1 MITNN
6 GERKPNSGASKAA
19 QANKR
24 AQEQGKR
31 RTEAERKKQANAPI
45 ATKAASAPKV
55 SQSASTGGT
64 LTTVKQNPSSSS
76 RSSSSSSS
84 SRSSGTS
91 KKALSAAEKS
101 AALNDLMNRATI
113 GSSKT
118 YGLSF
123 QSSVNQKV
131 DSYNQRKQ
139 SLVEQAT
146 KNGYIA
152 RDQQKGY
159 ARTVAETAR
168 KQSQNIARDQQKG
181 YNRTV
186 SEMQRSTAPSRDQ
199 TKGYGKTQTELYRQQ
214 APSKDQQQGYNRTVG
229 EYNRY
234 KTLHSAAAREE
245 AKALDQQRGRNRT
258 VSELDRQISALGKQI
273 DERDTS
279 LAAGE
284 KVSGRSKEDL
294 SKERNKLLERK
305 KSVTGNYGILGAL
318 RRSIEAGAGA
328 FNSGVTSALNA
339 GRNVLMQLE
348 AIANGGWDR
357 ETGQFVKGD
366 SPITG
371 SLFQPVSDL
380 NQYTKDTTAVLQQSA
395 AQRWANYGKGG
406 DVANQLIQGTISAVP
421 NAVLAMATA
430 GGSAATTLAP
440 EASGLTATVASA
452 VQKLSKD
459 PMYWTS
465 FIQSFGNSYDEA
477 IEKGATEDEALLATL
492 LSSTANAIVEVGGGV
507 EQLPGELRKEGLTS
521 AEKIRKWVSS
531 SLDEGK
537 EEVVQGMIER
547 LVNKAVYNQDAPW
560 ISSGDEDAVIN
571 PKQSLQEGAMGA
583 AIGGIL
589 GGGQMLAQGIAARGQ
604 RIVDPT
610 ASPFD
615 QAVLDSLQGVQTPE
629 NVTQVREPTEL
640 DNIVMAAMN
649 QNKNTSA
656 DVAEVESTAVNDNPA
671 THTPQEMQVIE
682 AYKTSVNDNLRRFI
696 ERVRGLKDNGFRSK
710 IRTEIETQ
718 TDNAAQAAA
727 ALTGVDTAGYS
738 NIIKGNAI
746 QHIDNRHGANGTADH
761 SMQNIEDF
769 SRIGFVLDNFTDAEI
784 VPSKSIDSET
794 AKLSR
799 EWRNSD
805 NTHAPLVRYSMPVNG
820 TYFVVE
826 AVPASNA
833 HVMAVVSAY
842 MTEGQGKSTLNQ
854 ESTLPVNRASDGT
867 SETFLDSMLGAS
879 NQNVAQSVDSVN
891 RKNVGD
897 IGAMQSRFESE
908 PKQSQ
913 TQSNT
918 IGAMEEGWNVP
929 EEQRSPIMYDTVSEE
944 KSLDNA
950 RLRLAQDYEGEKAE
964 LRQKYNWSG
973 EEVDMGMTI
982 LDNYRRVAEETGNW
996 TQYSEWR
1003 KTVSEHGTA
1012 AGQALQ
1018 AYAKYSRQTGGGI
1031 VADAQA
1037 FLEGS
1042 NLKKKADTNAIMDK
1056 VSRLAEKYDA
1066 AVGTGNKDADVNVD
1080 DLLNV
1085 IQDASKARQTG
1096 TLIGNKTPG
1105 IVEWAMKRIANYARA
1120 EAQGDGGENLDFLK
1134 TFASDSIYNIAA
1146 DAQKASAGEKFKTY
1160 RRQNMLSKVAT
1171 VMRNLVSNNVFDPID
1186 SISRNMSV
1194 PIDMLL
1200 SKLTG
1205 TRSIAWDASWFSKAK
1220 RKGSLDG
1227 LAKACMEVGLDV
1239 DTSGGTSRYGTTS
1252 NRTFKMSDGV
1262 MSKLMSTWEAYEGYT
1277 LNATDEFQKG
1287 GIEAEVQRGIDK
1299 LYEKG
1304 KIKDDSLRNAG
1315 EQEAL
1320 YRTFQDT
1327 NALSGA
1333 VTGFRSGINKAHIG
1347 DVGAGDIALTFAQVP
1362 ANLAA
1367 RAVEYSPAGG
1377 FVVLADILNAGH
1389 SAIKG
1394 EFTAAQQAKIVQG
1407 AGRALNGSAVIGI
1420 AAVGALR
1427 GWLKVSGDDDDAD
1440 KNALDKTYGLK
1451 GTQLNIDAAWRD
1463 LNGGSTEWQ
1472 EGDHLVSIGFL
1483 EPINAQFTTGA
1494 LIAND
1499 ILEAQENGEKLTF
1512 GQTMGDSMLGAYQ
1525 AVMDMPLMSDLQELA
1540 QNYQYSD
1547 GTKFYQ
1553 KAGDAAQK
1561 YLAGQATSLIPNALR
1576 GVAQGLDDTERDAY
1590 TSDNVWQQALD
1601 NAKASIPGIRE
1612 TLPAKKDV
1620 WGNDIKNEGGF
1631 RNFMN
1636 RNINP
1641 GDVTTYRTD
1650 AVSSEL
1656 DKISEESG
1664 ESLYPQRYAP
1674 RSIKVGD
1681 EDVKLNDA
1689 QRDTYQET
1697 YGSEYYKAAQSL
1709 MQSEG
1714 YKDLPATVK
1723 AEALRQA
1730 RKIAEDAAKEAAGV
1744 GFEMSEENREIA
1756 DKSAEERVNDLMVR
1770 AIQNEKYVSPDA
1782 REKLER
1788 IGRFIDTKPWAEE
1801 VPESVSNAAKKEAK
1815 AYYAALEAEKYG
1827 EPLDE
1832 KYEKLAGM
1840 NQSEL
1845 AKYFVSQAVGSEKYM
1860 TEENKAKMDA
1870 VQKLYGGSSY
1880 VGISPDLI
1888 ESAKEKTAEYYQ
1900 EVEKAKYGY
1909 ELSKD
1914 KRKLEGASAKTIA
1927 DFFLDAAVKAKFEDK
1942 NDDGTNL
1949 DEILDAY
1956 NKNELDDRTA
1966 IAVLSDQQADAYR
1979 DYGIAAGVTP
1989 RQMLDAA
1996 SEYARLETYKD
2007 MDDQVINSRE
2017 AQFDTYLEGLG
2028 YTEDQTKAI
2037 RMAFYG
2043 DKATSYRKAAE
2054 KLESGT
2060 ITDKEAK
2067 KLLTPDY
2074 QSGWSHNVQRTGVSM
2089 GDYINALATFE
2100 DAPTADER
2108 KAMGFGSK
2116 WEWFCNELNKNTDLT
2131 REQKYAIAI
2140 SADSTYTEKT
2150 KKKIANKLGATY
2162 IAPTTT
2168 ASAGAAGTSNGSAVS
2183 GSGGY
2188 SSGGYSGGWS
2198 SGKTDEP
2205 SQMEKA
2211 YTRFGKD
2218 AGATETM
2225 YQQAKQAHD
2234 GMQTIMDMDG
2244 NTVRSVEDQFD
2255 GWLSQQD
2262 WTQEQKD
2269 AVRAGFFTDTVKN
2282 LQYLSTQLRAGT
2294 MSVAAAKNE
2303 LSPTIQ
2309 TGWSQNVLDSGA
2321 SMADY
2326 IDAVATFKQAP
2337 NADERKAMGYK
2348 NKYTWFCDYLNT
2360 TDMTPEQKY
2369 AVAICMGDYADRT
2382 KKRIMQAV
2390 GWDGKTPSAQSASS
2404 QSTSGNSGK
2413 TQILSGDAFW
2423 KELER
2428 QLGHALTR
2436 NPEGQALKAEID
2448 RRKEEERTYDIRTDS
2463 GYREYLNLLL
2473 GRTDRYEAKD
2483 GSVWTVGED
2492 GDVISRTADG
2502 RELKVKAV
2510 FDKEDVDD
2518 QPEDGYT
2525 VSTKPGKLAYQML
2538 QNGVMKAW
2546 EAPDGWTWKLV
2557 DGEIIAEKKGMKMP
2571 VRLAG

>member
-6 GERKPNSGASKAA
+6 GERKPNSGSSKAA

-45 ATKAASAPKV
+45 ATKATSAPKV

-84 SRSSGTS
+84 SRSSGTG

-101 AALNDLMNRATI
+101 AALNDLMDRATI
-113 GSSKT
+113 GNSKT

-159 ARTVAETAR
+159 ARTAAETAR

-199 TKGYGKTQTELYRQQ
+199 TKGYGKTLTELQRQQ

-258 VSELDRQISALGKQI
+258 ASELDRQISALGKQI
-273 DERDTS
+273 DERDTAI
-279 LAAGE
+279 AAGE

-380 NQYTKDTTAVLQQSA
+380 NQYTKDTTAVLQKSA

-430 GGSAATTLAP
+430 GGSTAATLSP
-440 EASGLTATVASA
+440 EASGLTATVADA

-589 GGGQMLAQGIAARGQ
+589 GGGQMLAQEAINARN

-610 ASPFD
+610 ASPLD
-615 QAVLDSLQGVQTPE
+615 QAILDALQGVQTPE
-629 NVTQVREPTEL
+629 NVTQTREATAL
-640 DNIVMAAMN
+640 DNAILAAMN
-649 QNKNTSA
+649 QNQQLNIDNTGSGAYNEINGGVKNGTQLDGASG
-656 DVAEVESTAVNDNPA
+656 
-671 THTPQEMQVIE
+671 
-682 AYKTSVNDNLRRFI
+682 
-696 ERVRGLKDNGFRSK
+696 ERVWGRPDGDGLSQGAQGRLGENGQGNLSVSGIVLLSPESQRILTERGIVNVELHDSSA
-710 IRTEIETQ
+710 
-718 TDNAAQAAA
+718 DNAAFSSALDGARAADSRNGWAVTPKSVQELQESGARTYMDAKGSAGFAIAPDGDIEAVFANKAAGAPKGATKSTIPQAV
-727 ALTGVDTAGYS
+727 ALG
-738 NIIKGNAI
+738 GNKL
-746 QHIDNRHGANGTADH
+746 DCYGADLVKLYARYGFEPVARVAFNPEYANDGWTADKGSPDIYFMMH
-761 SMQNIEDF
+761 NGDSADTVVKDMGTYKLWSKAE
-769 SRIGFVLDNFTDAEI
+769 LDALPVMDY
-784 VPSKSIDSET
+784 DS
-794 AKLSR
+794 AYQYRDWLLSR
-799 EWRNSD
+799 K
-805 NTHAPLVRYSMPVNG
+805 NTQPPSSSGTGDLGAAPSGFDPLS
-820 TYFVVE
+820 
-826 AVPASNA
+826 
-833 HVMAVVSAY
+833 H
-842 MTEGQGKSTLNQ
+842 
-854 ESTLPVNRASDGT
+854 
-867 SETFLDSMLGAS
+867 AS
-879 NQNVAQSVDSVN
+879 NQYGAIPPGENPSRVVDIPVSMDGETKVSKFARTAAEAQITTDEMVGRIEQLVQDGKLSHEVYSNKQAIEDGAKQIEKQYARGKSIEQIRSEFIRDANAGKAGAKFVSQGTTLYADAIAEGNYNAASDILVALTAVETNAGQAVQAARLMKSLTPEGRIFTVQKMVSNLEAQINQRRSANKQIEIDVPDALLEAYQNAATTEAQEAALQNIYQNVADQIPTSLGEAAQQWRYFSMLANPSTHAKNIMGNVSGTVAKLGKDNLAALMETIFIGDKEGRTKAFLNPLNKSDQNLLNLGWADYDTAVDLYEDGTGKYSN
-891 RKNVGD
+891 AAGD
-897 IGAMQSRFESE
+897 INDKRRYWKINDPQNALTRSIDKALNIAEKANNLNSKVLQAEDMWFSKPMYSVALAGYMKANGLTEITDAARTYAITEAKRGTYNDLNAVSKWATSLGKGSKLGRFL
-908 PKQSQ
+908 
-913 TQSNT
+913 SNT
-918 IGAMEEGWNVP
+918 IYP
-929 EEQRSPIMYDTVSEE
+929 
-944 KSLDNA
+944 
-950 RLRLAQDYEGEKAE
+950 
-964 LRQKYNWSG
+964 
-973 EEVDMGMTI
+973 
-982 LDNYRRVAEETGNW
+982 
-996 TQYSEWR
+996 
-1003 KTVSEHGTA
+1003 
-1012 AGQALQ
+1012 
-1018 AYAKYSRQTGGGI
+1018 
-1031 VADAQA
+1031 
-1037 FLEGS
+1037 F
-1042 NLKKKADTNAIMDK
+1042 KK
-1056 VSRLAEKYDA
+1056 
-1066 AVGTGNKDADVNVD
+1066 
-1080 DLLNV
+1080 
-1085 IQDASKARQTG
+1085 
-1096 TLIGNKTPG
+1096 
-1105 IVEWAMKRIANYARA
+1105 
-1120 EAQGDGGENLDFLK
+1120 
-1134 TFASDSIYNIAA
+1134 
-1146 DAQKASAGEKFKTY
+1146 
-1160 RRQNMLSKVAT
+1160 
-1171 VMRNLVSNNVFDPID
+1171 
-1186 SISRNMSV
+1186 
-1194 PIDMLL
+1194 
-1200 SKLTG
+1200 
-1205 TRSIAWDASWFSKAK
+1205 
-1220 RKGSLDG
+1220 
-1227 LAKACMEVGLDV
+1227 
-1239 DTSGGTSRYGTTS
+1239 
-1252 NRTFKMSDGV
+1252 
-1262 MSKLMSTWEAYEGYT
+1262 
-1277 LNATDEFQKG
+1277 
-1287 GIEAEVQRGIDK
+1287 
-1299 LYEKG
+1299 
-1304 KIKDDSLRNAG
+1304 
-1315 EQEAL
+1315 
-1320 YRTFQDT
+1320 
-1327 NALSGA
+1327 
-1333 VTGFRSGINKAHIG
+1333 
-1347 DVGAGDIALTFAQVP
+1347 VP
-1362 ANLAA
+1362 ANVMV
-1367 RAVEYSPAGG
+1367 RTVEYSPLGYLKGAWDLIQMQKGNT
-1377 FVVLADILNAGH
+1377 DI
-1389 SAIKG
+1389 
-1394 EFTAAQQAKIVQG
+1394 TAAKAIDDFAAATTGTALLGVGAMLAKQGILRATGVGDDKEKEQQKNAFGAKDFSILVGNTYIPIDSLTLTGTAILTGAQIWEAAQNARNGDEPISFDDFLDALSKITDPVFEQSMLSGMDSILTTIQNSGSVGTGELLTKMGVQILGNYVGQYVPTVIGRAAASLDKNQRSTYLEPDGAWGPVQSAVQG
-1407 AGRALNGSAVIGI
+1407 VQKKLPGLREDMAV
-1420 AAVGALR
+1420 
-1427 GWLKVSGDDDDAD
+1427 
-1440 KNALDKTYGLK
+1440 TYGNW
-1451 GTQLNIDAAWRD
+1451 GVPVEG
-1463 LNGGSTEWQ
+1463 NGANGFG
-1472 EGDHLVSIGFL
+1472 EGVF
-1483 EPINAQFTTGA
+1483 
-1494 LIAND
+1494 
-1499 ILEAQENGEKLTF
+1499 K
-1512 GQTMGDSMLGAYQ
+1512 
-1525 AVMDMPLMSDLQELA
+1525 AVTPVYPS
-1540 QNYQYSD
+1540 
-1547 GTKFYQ
+1547 KQ
-1553 KAGDAAQK
+1553 K
-1561 YLAGQATSLIPNALR
+1561 
-1576 GVAQGLDDTERDAY
+1576 
-1590 TSDNVWQQALD
+1590 
-1601 NAKASIPGIRE
+1601 
-1612 TLPAKKDV
+1612 
-1620 WGNDIKNEGGF
+1620 
-1631 RNFMN
+1631 
-1636 RNINP
+1636 
-1641 GDVTTYRTD
+1641 TD
-1650 AVSSEL
+1650 AVEEEIARLHDVNAEYSNFYTKPPKSIAVDGENIKLTSEQYANYTETRGQTDYNLRKNML
-1656 DKISEESG
+1656 DSDIYK
-1664 ESLYPQRYAP
+1664 SLPDNVKSKAMRLSQEYA
-1674 RSIKVGD
+1674 
-1681 EDVKLNDA
+1681 N
-1689 QRDTYQET
+1689 
-1697 YGSEYYKAAQSL
+1697 
-1709 MQSEG
+1709 
-1714 YKDLPATVK
+1714 
-1723 AEALRQA
+1723 ALG
-1730 RKIAEDAAKEAAGV
+1730 KEAAGV
-1744 GFEMSEENREIA
+1744 GYETDEKWI
-1756 DKSAEERVNDLMVR
+1756 NDLKGKSDEEVLKAILGR
-1770 AIQNEKYVSPDA
+1770 AVETEKYISD
-1782 REKLER
+1782 
-1788 IGRFIDTKPWAEE
+1788 
-1801 VPESVSNAAKKEAK
+1801 EAK
-1815 AYYAALEAEKYG
+1815 N
-1827 EPLDE
+1827 
-1832 KYEKLAGM
+1832 KLG
-1840 NQSEL
+1840 N
-1845 AKYFVSQAVGSEKYM
+1845 
-1860 TEENKAKMDA
+1860 
-1870 VQKLYGGSSY
+1870 VQKLYDSLAYAGVSD
-1880 VGISPDLI
+1880 DLK
-1888 ESAKEKTAEYYQ
+1888 ESAIEKAAAYFQ
-1900 EVEKAKYGY
+1900 NAEKAKFGY
-1909 ELSKD
+1909 ELSEEQQ
-1914 KRKLEGASAKTIA
+1914 KLEGKNQKTLA
-1927 DFFLDAAVKAKFEDK
+1927 EYFLDEAVKAKYKDT
-1942 NDDGTNL
+1942 NNDGTNR
-1949 DEILDAY
+1949 DEILQAY
-1956 NKNELDDRTA
+1956 NKNELNDRTA
-1966 IAVLSDQQADAYR
+1966 IAVLSAREVDAYQKFGK
-1979 DYGIAAGVTP
+1979 DAGVTP
-1989 RQMLDAA
+1989 QMMLEA
-1996 SEYARLETYKD
+1996 SSAHARMHEVKD
-2007 MDDQVINSRE
+2007 IDGIVTSSVQEQYDDWLNSKNLTDEQKR
-2017 AQFDTYLEGLG
+2017 AL
-2028 YTEDQTKAI
+2028 
-2037 RMAFYG
+2037 RMGFYG
-2043 DKATSYRKAAE
+2043 DTVETYN
-2054 KLESGT
+2054 KLVKDLELGN
-2060 ITDKEAK
+2060 ITVGEAK
-2067 KLLTPDY
+2067 QELSPTY
-2074 QSGWSHNVQRTGVSM
+2074 QYGWTHNVSSTGVQM
-2089 GDYINALATFE
+2089 RDYISSMAAFE
-2100 DAPTADER
+2100 NAPTAEER
-2108 KAMGFGSK
+2108 KKMGFNSK
-2116 WEWFCNELNKNTDLT
+2116 WAWFCNELNKNTDLT
-2131 REQKYAIAI
+2131 KEQKYAIAI
-2140 SADSTYTEKT
+2140 STDRSMAEST
-2150 KKKIANKLGATY
+2150 KKKIANKLGVSY
-2162 IAPTTT
+2162 VAPTTT
-2168 ASAGAAGTSNGSAVS
+2168 ASSGTTVVTTGNGTS

-2218 AGATETM
+2218 AGATEAM
-2225 YQQAKQAHD
+2225 YQQAKRAHD

-2262 WTQEQKD
+2262 WTQEQKE

-2369 AVAICMGDYADRT
+2369 AVAICMGDYADST
-2382 KKRIMQAV
+2382 KKRIMKAV

-2404 QSTSGNSGK
+2404 QSTPGSSGK

-2436 NPEGQALKAEID
+2436 NPEGQALKAEIN
-2448 RRKEEERTYDIRTDS
+2448 RRKEEERTYDIRTDN

>member
-64 LTTVKQNPSSSS
+64 LTTVKQNP
-76 RSSSSSSS
+76 SSSSSSS

-159 ARTVAETAR
+159 ARTAAETAR

-199 TKGYGKTQTELYRQQ
+199 TKGYGKTRTELYRQQ

-273 DERDTS
+273 DERDTA

-294 SKERNKLLERK
+294 YKERNKLLERK

-328 FNSGVTSALNA
+328 FNSGVTSALSA

-440 EASGLTATVASA
+440 QASGLTATVADA

-465 FIQSFGNSYDEA
+465 FVQSFGNSYDEA

-571 PKQSLQEGAMGA
+571 PRQSLQEGAMGA

-615 QAVLDSLQGVQTPE
+615 QAVLDTLQGVQTPE
-629 NVTQVREPTEL
+629 NVTQAREPTDL
-640 DNIVMAAMN
+640 DNIIMETQMQLQSGIGPEVATNKPKDVKNLLNATKEQISRFIQNAFNKQNQYKFLKISDVSPELAETLRAAGIEVEGYAHALRDNDIRHVDNSHGSKSNDKYKVTAEVMEQA
-649 QNKNTSA
+649 QNIIDNYDNLYRGYDTKGGNPTVVYEKQMGNRTFYVEEVLDDGVLGTKQMVITGEDSKPSFLKKYTKIASVSGDTDVPALSGSKGVSPPGNHVPDASYNTSYNSN
-656 DVAEVESTAVNDNPA
+656 V
-671 THTPQEMQVIE
+671 
-682 AYKTSVNDNLRRFI
+682 
-696 ERVRGLKDNGFRSK
+696 
-710 IRTEIETQ
+710 
-718 TDNAAQAAA
+718 AQAA
-727 ALTGVDTAGYS
+727 
-738 NIIKGNAI
+738 
-746 QHIDNRHGANGTADH
+746 
-761 SMQNIEDF
+761 
-769 SRIGFVLDNFTDAEI
+769 
-784 VPSKSIDSET
+784 
-794 AKLSR
+794 
-799 EWRNSD
+799 
-805 NTHAPLVRYSMPVNG
+805 
-820 TYFVVE
+820 
-826 AVPASNA
+826 
-833 HVMAVVSAY
+833 
-842 MTEGQGKSTLNQ
+842 
-854 ESTLPVNRASDGT
+854 
-867 SETFLDSMLGAS
+867 
-879 NQNVAQSVDSVN
+879 DSVN
-891 RKNVGD
+891 RENVGADASTGAAPSGFDPLSHASNQYGAIPPGENPTRVVD
-897 IGAMQSRFESE
+897 IPVSMDGETKVSKFTRTAAEAQITTDEMVGRIEQLVQDGKLSHEVYSNKQAIEDGAKQIEKKYARGKSIDQIRSE
-908 PKQSQ
+908 FIRDANAGKAGAKFISQ
-913 TQSNT
+913 GTT
-918 IGAMEEGWNVP
+918 LYADAIAEGN
-929 EEQRSPIMYDTVSEE
+929 Y
-944 KSLDNA
+944 NA
-950 RLRLAQDYEGEKAE
+950 ASD
-964 LRQKYNWSG
+964 
-973 EEVDMGMTI
+973 I
-982 LDNYRRVAEETGNW
+982 LVALTAVETN
-996 TQYSEWR
+996 
-1003 KTVSEHGTA
+1003 
-1012 AGQALQ
+1012 AGQAVQAARLMKSLTPEGRIFTVQKMVSNLEAQFNQRRSANKQIEIDVPDALLEAYQNAATTEAQEAALQ
-1018 AYAKYSRQTGGGI
+1018 NIYQNVADQIPTSLGEAAQQWRYFSMLANPSTHAKNIMGNVSGTVAKIGKDNLAALMETIFIGDKEGRTKAFLNPLNKSDQNLLNTAWADYDTAVDLYEDGTGKYS
-1031 VADAQA
+1031 
-1037 FLEGS
+1037 
-1042 NLKKKADTNAIMDK
+1042 NAAGDINDK
-1056 VSRLAEKYDA
+1056 
-1066 AVGTGNKDADVNVD
+1066 
-1080 DLLNV
+1080 
-1085 IQDASKARQTG
+1085 
-1096 TLIGNKTPG
+1096 
-1105 IVEWAMKRIANYARA
+1105 
-1120 EAQGDGGENLDFLK
+1120 
-1134 TFASDSIYNIAA
+1134 
-1146 DAQKASAGEKFKTY
+1146 
-1160 RRQNMLSKVAT
+1160 RRYWKINDPQNA
-1171 VMRNLVSNNVFDPID
+1171 
-1186 SISRNMSV
+1186 
-1194 PIDMLL
+1194 
-1200 SKLTG
+1200 LT
-1205 TRSIAWDASWFSKAK
+1205 
-1220 RKGSLDG
+1220 
-1227 LAKACMEVGLDV
+1227 
-1239 DTSGGTSRYGTTS
+1239 
-1252 NRTFKMSDGV
+1252 
-1262 MSKLMSTWEAYEGYT
+1262 
-1277 LNATDEFQKG
+1277 
-1287 GIEAEVQRGIDK
+1287 RGIDK
-1299 LYEKG
+1299 ALNIAEKANNLNSRALEVEDMWFSKPMYSAALAGYMKANGLTEITDAARTYAMTEAKRGTYNDLNAVSKWATSLG
-1304 KIKDDSLRNAG
+1304 KGSKLGRFI
-1315 EQEAL
+1315 
-1320 YRTFQDT
+1320 
-1327 NALSGA
+1327 SG
-1333 VTGFRSGINKAHIG
+1333 TIYPFKK
-1347 DVGAGDIALTFAQVP
+1347 VP
-1362 ANLAA
+1362 ANVMV
-1367 RAVEYSPAGG
+1367 RTVEYSPLGYLKGAWDLIQMQKGNT
-1377 FVVLADILNAGH
+1377 DI
-1389 SAIKG
+1389 
-1394 EFTAAQQAKIVQG
+1394 TAAKAIDDFAAATTGTALLGVGAMLAKQGILRATGVGDDKEKEQQKNAFGAKDFSILAGNTYIPIDSLTVAGTGLLTGAQIWEAAQNARNGDEPISFEDFLDALSKITDPVFEQSMLSGMDSILTTIQNSGSAGTGELLTKMGVQILGNYVGQYVPTVIGRVAASLDKNQRSTYLEPDGAWGPVQSAVQG
-1407 AGRALNGSAVIGI
+1407 VQKKLPGLREDMAVAYGNWGVPVEGNGANGFGEGVFKAVTP
-1420 AAVGALR
+1420 VYPS
-1427 GWLKVSGDDDDAD
+1427 K
-1440 KNALDKTYGLK
+1440 
-1451 GTQLNIDAAWRD
+1451 
-1463 LNGGSTEWQ
+1463 
-1472 EGDHLVSIGFL
+1472 
-1483 EPINAQFTTGA
+1483 
-1494 LIAND
+1494 
-1499 ILEAQENGEKLTF
+1499 
-1512 GQTMGDSMLGAYQ
+1512 
-1525 AVMDMPLMSDLQELA
+1525 
-1540 QNYQYSD
+1540 
-1547 GTKFYQ
+1547 Q
-1553 KAGDAAQK
+1553 K
-1561 YLAGQATSLIPNALR
+1561 
-1576 GVAQGLDDTERDAY
+1576 
-1590 TSDNVWQQALD
+1590 
-1601 NAKASIPGIRE
+1601 
-1612 TLPAKKDV
+1612 
-1620 WGNDIKNEGGF
+1620 
-1631 RNFMN
+1631 
-1636 RNINP
+1636 
-1641 GDVTTYRTD
+1641 TD
-1650 AVSSEL
+1650 AVEEEIARLHDVNAEYSNFYTKPPKSIAVDGENIKLTSEQYANYTETRGQTDYNLRKSML
-1656 DKISEESG
+1656 DSDIYKGLPDNVKSKAM
-1664 ESLYPQRYAP
+1664 SLSQEYA
-1674 RSIKVGD
+1674 
-1681 EDVKLNDA
+1681 N
-1689 QRDTYQET
+1689 
-1697 YGSEYYKAAQSL
+1697 
-1709 MQSEG
+1709 
-1714 YKDLPATVK
+1714 
-1723 AEALRQA
+1723 ALG
-1730 RKIAEDAAKEAAGV
+1730 KEAAGV
-1744 GFEMSEENREIA
+1744 GYETDEKWI
-1756 DKSAEERVNDLMVR
+1756 NDLKGKSDEEVLKAILGR
-1770 AIQNEKYVSPDA
+1770 AVETEKYISD
-1782 REKLER
+1782 
-1788 IGRFIDTKPWAEE
+1788 
-1801 VPESVSNAAKKEAK
+1801 
-1815 AYYAALEAEKYG
+1815 EAEN
-1827 EPLDE
+1827 
-1832 KYEKLAGM
+1832 KLG
-1840 NQSEL
+1840 N
-1845 AKYFVSQAVGSEKYM
+1845 
-1860 TEENKAKMDA
+1860 
-1870 VQKLYGGSSY
+1870 VQKLYDSLAYAGVSD
-1880 VGISPDLI
+1880 DLK
-1888 ESAKEKTAEYYQ
+1888 ESAREKAAEYFQ
-1900 EVEKAKYGY
+1900 NAEKAKFGY
-1909 ELSKD
+1909 ELSEEQQ
-1914 KRKLEGASAKTIA
+1914 KLEGKNQKTLA
-1927 DFFLDAAVKAKFEDK
+1927 EYFLDEAVKAKYKDT
-1942 NDDGTNL
+1942 NNDGTNR
-1949 DEILDAY
+1949 DELLQAY
-1956 NKNELDDRTA
+1956 NKNELNDRTA
-1966 IAVLSDQQADAYR
+1966 IAVLSAREVDAYQKF
-1979 DYGIAAGVTP
+1979 GKAAGVTP
-1989 RQMLDAA
+1989 QMMLEASSAHARMHEVKDIDGIVTSSVQEQYDDWLDSKNLTDEQKRA
-1996 SEYARLETYKD
+1996 L
-2007 MDDQVINSRE
+2007 
-2017 AQFDTYLEGLG
+2017 
-2028 YTEDQTKAI
+2028 
-2037 RMAFYG
+2037 RMGFYG
-2043 DKATSYRKAAE
+2043 DTVDTYN
-2054 KLESGT
+2054 KLVEDLDLGN
-2060 ITDKEAK
+2060 ITVGEAK
-2067 KLLTPDY
+2067 QELSPTY
-2074 QSGWSHNVQRTGVSM
+2074 QYGWTHNVSSTGVQM
-2089 GDYINALATFE
+2089 RDYISSMAAFE
-2100 DAPTADER
+2100 NAPTAEER
-2108 KAMGFGSK
+2108 KKMGFGSE

-2131 REQKYAIAI
+2131 KEQKYAIAI
-2140 SADSTYTEKT
+2140 STDRSMAEST
-2150 KKKIANKLGATY
+2150 KKKIANKLGASY
-2162 IAPTTT
+2162 VAPAT
-2168 ASAGAAGTSNGSAVS
+2168 ASSGTTVATTGNGTS

-2326 IDAVATFKQAP
+2326 IDAVATFMQAP

-2369 AVAICMGDYADRT
+2369 AVAICMEDYADRT

-2404 QSTSGNSGK
+2404 QQSTSGSSGK

-2436 NPEGQALKAEID
+2436 SPEGQALKAEID

-2571 VRLAG
+2571 IRLAG

>member
-45 ATKAASAPKV
+45 ATKATSAPKV
-55 SQSASTGGT
+55 SRSASTGGT
-64 LTTVKQNPSSSS
+64 LTTVKQSPSSNS
-76 RSSSSSSS
+76 RSSSASSS

-101 AALNDLMNRATI
+101 AALSDLMNWATI

-123 QSSVNQKV
+123 QSSVNQK
-131 DSYNQRKQ
+131 YNQRKQ

-159 ARTVAETAR
+159 ARTAAETAR

-273 DERDTS
+273 DERDTA

-395 AQRWANYGKGG
+395 AQSWANYGKGG

-571 PKQSLQEGAMGA
+571 PRQSLQEGAMGA

-589 GGGQMLAQGIAARGQ
+589 GGGQMLAQDAINARN

-610 ASPFD
+610 ASPLD
-615 QAVLDSLQGVQTPE
+615 QAILDALQGVQTPE
-629 NVTQVREPTEL
+629 NVTQTREATAL
-640 DNIVMAAMN
+640 DNAILAAMN
-649 QNKNTSA
+649 QNKNSATPEQTTESPINGPVRSDAAEAGTS
-656 DVAEVESTAVNDNPA
+656 N
-671 THTPQEMQVIE
+671 I
-682 AYKTSVNDNLRRFI
+682 
-696 ERVRGLKDNGFRSK
+696 
-710 IRTEIETQ
+710 
-718 TDNAAQAAA
+718 NAASEKIKGDFDKLIEKNNGKLSFDQWVNYGNSLQGEDAA
-727 ALTGVDTAGYS
+727 ALNAFLNDIETGKTQYKYDAGGGIYKVDPANHIDNHDISERMQRGGHSFQYDNPELHKYMKEAVELLLDDIADSARGERFATPVEDGDNGGYYHWTGTKRRTTKGIAELKDRFGITWDNLARAAE
-738 NIIKGNAI
+738 NIIKDEGAENYADARRVEFLLDDMLTNGYESMTPKSEAGTFVPPNEAYIRAKQQIPGADMRPKSEPSALTWLMEMENEKNAAKEVTQPAESSI
-746 QHIDNRHGANGTADH
+746 PTN
-761 SMQNIEDF
+761 ED
-769 SRIGFVLDNFTDAEI
+769 TDAEERTLRTKRRGASSDGTEPVQI
-784 VPSKSIDSET
+784 NAPGAAPSGFDPLSHASNQYGAIPPGENPSRVVDIPVSMDGETKVSKFSRTAAEAQITTDEMVGRIEQLVQDGKLSHEVYSNKQAIEDGAKQIEKKYARGKSIDQIRSEFIRDANAGKAG
-794 AKLSR
+794 AKFISQ
-799 EWRNSD
+799 
-805 NTHAPLVRYSMPVNG
+805 G
-820 TYFVVE
+820 TTLYADAIAE
-826 AVPASNA
+826 GNYNA
-833 HVMAVVSAY
+833 
-842 MTEGQGKSTLNQ
+842 
-854 ESTLPVNRASDGT
+854 ASDILVALT
-867 SETFLDSMLGAS
+867 AVETNAGQAVQAARLMKSLTPEGRIFTVQKMVS
-879 NQNVAQSVDSVN
+879 NLEAQINQRRSANKQIEIDVPDALLEAYQSAATTEAQEAALQNIYQNVADQIPTSLGEAAQQWRYFSMLANPSTHAKNIMGNVSGTVAKIGKDNLAALMETIFIGDKEGRTKAFLNPLNKSDQNLLNLGWADYDTAVDLYEDGTGKYSN
-891 RKNVGD
+891 AAGD
-897 IGAMQSRFESE
+897 INDKRRYWKINDPQ
-908 PKQSQ
+908 
-913 TQSNT
+913 
-918 IGAMEEGWNVP
+918 
-929 EEQRSPIMYDTVSEE
+929 
-944 KSLDNA
+944 NA
-950 RLRLAQDYEGEKAE
+950 
-964 LRQKYNWSG
+964 
-973 EEVDMGMTI
+973 
-982 LDNYRRVAEETGNW
+982 
-996 TQYSEWR
+996 
-1003 KTVSEHGTA
+1003 
-1012 AGQALQ
+1012 
-1018 AYAKYSRQTGGGI
+1018 
-1031 VADAQA
+1031 
-1037 FLEGS
+1037 
-1042 NLKKKADTNAIMDK
+1042 
-1056 VSRLAEKYDA
+1056 
-1066 AVGTGNKDADVNVD
+1066 
-1080 DLLNV
+1080 
-1085 IQDASKARQTG
+1085 
-1096 TLIGNKTPG
+1096 
-1105 IVEWAMKRIANYARA
+1105 
-1120 EAQGDGGENLDFLK
+1120 
-1134 TFASDSIYNIAA
+1134 
-1146 DAQKASAGEKFKTY
+1146 
-1160 RRQNMLSKVAT
+1160 
-1171 VMRNLVSNNVFDPID
+1171 
-1186 SISRNMSV
+1186 
-1194 PIDMLL
+1194 
-1200 SKLTG
+1200 LT
-1205 TRSIAWDASWFSKAK
+1205 
-1220 RKGSLDG
+1220 
-1227 LAKACMEVGLDV
+1227 
-1239 DTSGGTSRYGTTS
+1239 
-1252 NRTFKMSDGV
+1252 
-1262 MSKLMSTWEAYEGYT
+1262 
-1277 LNATDEFQKG
+1277 
-1287 GIEAEVQRGIDK
+1287 RGIDK
-1299 LYEKG
+1299 ALNIAEKANNLNSRALEVEDMWFSKPMYSVALAGYMKANGLTEITDAARTYAMTEAKRGTYNDLNAVSKWATSLG
-1304 KIKDDSLRNAG
+1304 KGSKLGRFI
-1315 EQEAL
+1315 
-1320 YRTFQDT
+1320 
-1327 NALSGA
+1327 SG
-1333 VTGFRSGINKAHIG
+1333 TIYPFKK
-1347 DVGAGDIALTFAQVP
+1347 VP
-1362 ANLAA
+1362 ANVMV
-1367 RAVEYSPAGG
+1367 RTVEYSPLGYLKGAWDLIQMQKGNT
-1377 FVVLADILNAGH
+1377 DI
-1389 SAIKG
+1389 
-1394 EFTAAQQAKIVQG
+1394 TAAKAIDDFAAATTGTALLGVGAMLAKQGILRATGVGDDKEKEQQKNAFGAKDFSILVGNTYIPIDSLTVTGTATLTGAQIWEAAQNARNGDEPISFEDFLDALSKITDPVFEQSMLSGMDSILTTIQNSGSAGTGELLTKMGVQILGNYVGQYVPTVIGRAAASLDKNQRSTYLEPDGAWGPVQTAVQG
-1407 AGRALNGSAVIGI
+1407 VQKKLPGLREDMAV
-1420 AAVGALR
+1420 
-1427 GWLKVSGDDDDAD
+1427 
-1440 KNALDKTYGLK
+1440 TYGNW
-1451 GTQLNIDAAWRD
+1451 GVPVEG
-1463 LNGGSTEWQ
+1463 NGANGFG
-1472 EGDHLVSIGFL
+1472 EGVF
-1483 EPINAQFTTGA
+1483 
-1494 LIAND
+1494 
-1499 ILEAQENGEKLTF
+1499 K
-1512 GQTMGDSMLGAYQ
+1512 
-1525 AVMDMPLMSDLQELA
+1525 AVTPVYPS
-1540 QNYQYSD
+1540 
-1547 GTKFYQ
+1547 KQ
-1553 KAGDAAQK
+1553 K
-1561 YLAGQATSLIPNALR
+1561 
-1576 GVAQGLDDTERDAY
+1576 
-1590 TSDNVWQQALD
+1590 
-1601 NAKASIPGIRE
+1601 
-1612 TLPAKKDV
+1612 
-1620 WGNDIKNEGGF
+1620 
-1631 RNFMN
+1631 
-1636 RNINP
+1636 
-1641 GDVTTYRTD
+1641 TD
-1650 AVSSEL
+1650 AVEEEIARLHDVNAEYSNFYTKPPKSIAVDGENIKLTSEQYANYTETRGQTDYNLRKNML
-1656 DKISEESG
+1656 DSDIYK
-1664 ESLYPQRYAP
+1664 SLPDNVKSKAMRLSQEYA
-1674 RSIKVGD
+1674 
-1681 EDVKLNDA
+1681 N
-1689 QRDTYQET
+1689 
-1697 YGSEYYKAAQSL
+1697 
-1709 MQSEG
+1709 
-1714 YKDLPATVK
+1714 
-1723 AEALRQA
+1723 ALG
-1730 RKIAEDAAKEAAGV
+1730 KEAAGV
-1744 GFEMSEENREIA
+1744 GYETDEKWI
-1756 DKSAEERVNDLMVR
+1756 NDLKGKSDEEVLKAILGR
-1770 AIQNEKYVSPDA
+1770 AVETEKYISD
-1782 REKLER
+1782 
-1788 IGRFIDTKPWAEE
+1788 
-1801 VPESVSNAAKKEAK
+1801 EAK
-1815 AYYAALEAEKYG
+1815 N
-1827 EPLDE
+1827 
-1832 KYEKLAGM
+1832 KLG
-1840 NQSEL
+1840 N
-1845 AKYFVSQAVGSEKYM
+1845 
-1860 TEENKAKMDA
+1860 
-1870 VQKLYGGSSY
+1870 VQKLYDSLAYAGVSDDLKESSR
-1880 VGISPDLI
+1880 
-1888 ESAKEKTAEYYQ
+1888 EKAAAYFQ
-1900 EVEKAKYGY
+1900 NAEKAKFGY
-1909 ELSKD
+1909 ELSEEQQ
-1914 KRKLEGASAKTIA
+1914 KLEGKNQKTLA
-1927 DFFLDAAVKAKFEDK
+1927 EYFLDEAVKAKYKDT
-1942 NDDGTNL
+1942 NNDGTNR
-1949 DEILDAY
+1949 DELLQAY
-1956 NKNELDDRTA
+1956 NKNELNDRTA
-1966 IAVLSDQQADAYR
+1966 IAVLSAREVDAYQKF
-1979 DYGIAAGVTP
+1979 GKAAGVTP
-1989 RQMLDAA
+1989 QMMLEASSAHARMHEVKDIDGIVTSSVQEQYDDWLDSKNLTDEQKRA
-1996 SEYARLETYKD
+1996 L
-2007 MDDQVINSRE
+2007 
-2017 AQFDTYLEGLG
+2017 
-2028 YTEDQTKAI
+2028 
-2037 RMAFYG
+2037 RMGFYG
-2043 DKATSYRKAAE
+2043 DTVDTYN
-2054 KLESGT
+2054 KLVEDLELGN
-2060 ITDKEAK
+2060 ITVGEAK
-2067 KLLTPDY
+2067 QELSPTY
-2074 QSGWSHNVQRTGVSM
+2074 QYGWTHNVSSTGVQM
-2089 GDYINALATFE
+2089 RDYISSMAAFE
-2100 DAPTADER
+2100 NAPTAEER
-2108 KAMGFGSK
+2108 KKMGFGSK

-2131 REQKYAIAI
+2131 KEQKYAIAI
-2140 SADSTYTEKT
+2140 STDRSMAEST
-2150 KKKIANKLGATY
+2150 KKKIANKLGASY
-2162 IAPTTT
+2162 VAPTTT
-2168 ASAGAAGTSNGSAVS
+2168 ASSGTAAATTGNGTS

-2188 SSGGYSGGWS
+2188 SSGWS

-2436 NPEGQALKAEID
+2436 SPEGQALKAEID

-2502 RELKVKAV
+2502 RKLKVKAV

-2571 VRLAG
+2571 IRLAG

>member
-55 SQSASTGGT
+55 NQSASTGGT

-101 AALNDLMNRATI
+101 AALNDLMDRATI

-123 QSSVNQKV
+123 QSSVNQKI

-159 ARTVAETAR
+159 ARTAAETAR

-199 TKGYGKTQTELYRQQ
+199 TKGYGKTLTELYRQQ

-229 EYNRY
+229 EAKRY
-234 KTLHSAAAREE
+234 ETPDSTAAWEE
-245 AKALDQQRGRNRT
+245 ARAK
-258 VSELDRQISALGKQI
+258 DRVRDYTRRIDALGKQI
-273 DERDTS
+273 DERDNA
-279 LAAGE
+279 LAAGKAVDSE
-284 KVSGRSKEDL
+284 KTKEDL
-294 SKERNKLLERK
+294 VKERNRLIEQRKALTGDYGLLE
-305 KSVTGNYGILGAL
+305 
-318 RRSIEAGAGA
+318 SIYNSLEAGAGQ
-328 FNSGVTSALNA
+328 FNSGVTSTLNA
-339 GRNVLMQLE
+339 GKNVLMQLE
-348 AIANGGWDR
+348 AIANGGWDK
-357 ETGQFVKGD
+357 ETGKFVKGD
-366 SPITG
+366 SPFFG
-371 SLFQPVSDL
+371 SLLQPVSDL
-380 NQYTKDTTAVLQQSA
+380 NQSTKGATAQFAQKA
-395 AQRWANYGKGG
+395 ATGWNQFGKGG
-406 DVANQLIQGTISAVP
+406 DITNQLIQGTISAVP

-465 FIQSFGNSYDEA
+465 FIQIFGNSYDEA

-571 PKQSLQEGAMGA
+571 PRQSLQEGAMGA

-615 QAVLDSLQGVQTPE
+615 QAVLDTLQGVQTPE
-629 NVTQVREPTEL
+629 NVTQVREPTDL
-640 DNIVMAAMN
+640 DRAMMMTYN

-656 DVAEVESTAVNDNPA
+656 DVAEVQQKTELPKVSMEDFANNDSPIWRNVEYGD
-671 THTPQEMQVIE
+671 TDTKSSIMQQVHREMVERGEVVQIPSETTDEVSQ
-682 AYKTSVNDNLRRFI
+682 YFPDMRNVSKK
-696 ERVRGLKDNGFRSK
+696 ERVPVLRQKMNELKGVIRGYLNTLKGVNYEFEVDGNILDAKLYDTGIKEVMEKVTKDKGGMLLNSDQIFKNAQYLYSSPDYDGNSNVQRWNYFYTP
-710 IRTEIETQ
+710 IQAGNETLGVRIAVRDMKQ
-718 TDNAAQAAA
+718 
-727 ALTGVDTAGYS
+727 TGVNPS
-738 NIIKGNAI
+738 NSQIYNWNIKK
-746 QHIDNRHGANGTADH
+746 
-761 SMQNIEDF
+761 
-769 SRIGFVLDNFTDAEI
+769 DATLGGGR
-784 VPSKSIDSET
+784 SGET
-794 AKLSR
+794 PLS
-799 EWRNSD
+799 S
-805 NTHAPLVRYSMPVNG
+805 
-820 TYFVVE
+820 
-826 AVPASNA
+826 
-833 HVMAVVSAY
+833 
-842 MTEGQGKSTLNQ
+842 
-854 ESTLPVNRASDGT
+854 GT
-867 SETFLDSMLGAS
+867 SSAASS

-891 RKNVGD
+891 RENVGADASTGAAPAGFDPLSHASNQYGAIPPGENPSRVVD
-897 IGAMQSRFESE
+897 IPVSMDGETKVSKFARTAAEAQITTDEMVGRIEQLVQDGKLSHEVYSNKQAIEDGAKQIEKQYARGKSIEQIRSE
-908 PKQSQ
+908 FIRDANAGKAGAKFVSQ
-913 TQSNT
+913 GTT
-918 IGAMEEGWNVP
+918 LYADAIAEGN
-929 EEQRSPIMYDTVSEE
+929 Y
-944 KSLDNA
+944 NA
-950 RLRLAQDYEGEKAE
+950 ASD
-964 LRQKYNWSG
+964 
-973 EEVDMGMTI
+973 I
-982 LDNYRRVAEETGNW
+982 LVALTAVETN
-996 TQYSEWR
+996 
-1003 KTVSEHGTA
+1003 
-1012 AGQALQ
+1012 AGQAVQAARLMKSLTPEGRIFTVQKMVSNLEAQINQRRSANKQIEIDVPDALLEAYQNAATTDAQEVALQ
-1018 AYAKYSRQTGGGI
+1018 NIYQNVADQIPTSLGEAAQQWRYFSMLANPSTHAKNIMGNVSGTVAKIGKDNLAALMETVFIGDKEGRTKAFLNPLNKSDQNLLNLGWADYDTAVDLYEDGTGKYS
-1031 VADAQA
+1031 
-1037 FLEGS
+1037 
-1042 NLKKKADTNAIMDK
+1042 NAAGDINDK
-1056 VSRLAEKYDA
+1056 
-1066 AVGTGNKDADVNVD
+1066 
-1080 DLLNV
+1080 
-1085 IQDASKARQTG
+1085 
-1096 TLIGNKTPG
+1096 
-1105 IVEWAMKRIANYARA
+1105 
-1120 EAQGDGGENLDFLK
+1120 
-1134 TFASDSIYNIAA
+1134 
-1146 DAQKASAGEKFKTY
+1146 
-1160 RRQNMLSKVAT
+1160 RRYWKINDPQNA
-1171 VMRNLVSNNVFDPID
+1171 
-1186 SISRNMSV
+1186 
-1194 PIDMLL
+1194 
-1200 SKLTG
+1200 LT
-1205 TRSIAWDASWFSKAK
+1205 
-1220 RKGSLDG
+1220 
-1227 LAKACMEVGLDV
+1227 
-1239 DTSGGTSRYGTTS
+1239 
-1252 NRTFKMSDGV
+1252 
-1262 MSKLMSTWEAYEGYT
+1262 
-1277 LNATDEFQKG
+1277 
-1287 GIEAEVQRGIDK
+1287 RGIDK
-1299 LYEKG
+1299 ALNIAEKANNLNSKALEVEDMWFSKPMYSVALAGYMKANGLTEITDAARTYAMTEAKRGTYNDLNAVSKWATSLG
-1304 KIKDDSLRNAG
+1304 KGSKLGRFI
-1315 EQEAL
+1315 
-1320 YRTFQDT
+1320 
-1327 NALSGA
+1327 SG
-1333 VTGFRSGINKAHIG
+1333 TIYPFKK
-1347 DVGAGDIALTFAQVP
+1347 VP
-1362 ANLAA
+1362 ANVMV
-1367 RAVEYSPAGG
+1367 RTVEYSPLGYLKGAWDLIQMQKGNT
-1377 FVVLADILNAGH
+1377 DI
-1389 SAIKG
+1389 
-1394 EFTAAQQAKIVQG
+1394 TAAKAIDDFAAATTGTALLGVGAMLAKQGILRATGVGDDKEKEQQKNAFGAKDFSILVGNTYIPIDSLTLTGTGLLTGAQIWEAAQNARNGDEPISFDDFLDALSKITDPVFEQSMLSGMDSILTTIQNSGSAGTGELLTKMGVQILGNYVGQYVPTVIGRAAASLDKNQRSTYLEPDGAWGPVQSAVQG
-1407 AGRALNGSAVIGI
+1407 VQKKLPGLREDMAV
-1420 AAVGALR
+1420 
-1427 GWLKVSGDDDDAD
+1427 
-1440 KNALDKTYGLK
+1440 TYGNW
-1451 GTQLNIDAAWRD
+1451 GVPVEG
-1463 LNGGSTEWQ
+1463 NGANGFG
-1472 EGDHLVSIGFL
+1472 EGVF
-1483 EPINAQFTTGA
+1483 
-1494 LIAND
+1494 
-1499 ILEAQENGEKLTF
+1499 K
-1512 GQTMGDSMLGAYQ
+1512 
-1525 AVMDMPLMSDLQELA
+1525 AVTPVYPS
-1540 QNYQYSD
+1540 
-1547 GTKFYQ
+1547 KQ
-1553 KAGDAAQK
+1553 K
-1561 YLAGQATSLIPNALR
+1561 
-1576 GVAQGLDDTERDAY
+1576 
-1590 TSDNVWQQALD
+1590 
-1601 NAKASIPGIRE
+1601 
-1612 TLPAKKDV
+1612 
-1620 WGNDIKNEGGF
+1620 
-1631 RNFMN
+1631 
-1636 RNINP
+1636 
-1641 GDVTTYRTD
+1641 TD
-1650 AVSSEL
+1650 AVEEEIARLHDVNAEYSNFYTKPPKSIAVDGENIKLTSEQYANYTETRGQTDYNLRKSML
-1656 DKISEESG
+1656 DSDIYKGLPDNVKSKAMRLSQE
-1664 ESLYPQRYAP
+1664 YA
-1674 RSIKVGD
+1674 
-1681 EDVKLNDA
+1681 N
-1689 QRDTYQET
+1689 
-1697 YGSEYYKAAQSL
+1697 
-1709 MQSEG
+1709 
-1714 YKDLPATVK
+1714 
-1723 AEALRQA
+1723 ALG
-1730 RKIAEDAAKEAAGV
+1730 KEAAGV
-1744 GFEMSEENREIA
+1744 GYETDEKWI
-1756 DKSAEERVNDLMVR
+1756 NDLKGKSDEEVLKAILGR
-1770 AIQNEKYVSPDA
+1770 AVETEKYISD
-1782 REKLER
+1782 
-1788 IGRFIDTKPWAEE
+1788 
-1801 VPESVSNAAKKEAK
+1801 
-1815 AYYAALEAEKYG
+1815 EAEN
-1827 EPLDE
+1827 
-1832 KYEKLAGM
+1832 KLG
-1840 NQSEL
+1840 N
-1845 AKYFVSQAVGSEKYM
+1845 
-1860 TEENKAKMDA
+1860 
-1870 VQKLYGGSSY
+1870 VQKLYDSLAYAGVSD
-1880 VGISPDLI
+1880 DLK
-1888 ESAKEKTAEYYQ
+1888 ESAREKAAEYFQ
-1900 EVEKAKYGY
+1900 NAEKAKFGY
-1909 ELSKD
+1909 ELSEEQQ
-1914 KRKLEGASAKTIA
+1914 KLDGKNQKTLA
-1927 DFFLDAAVKAKFEDK
+1927 EYFLDEAVKAKYKDT
-1942 NDDGTNL
+1942 NNDGTNR
-1949 DEILDAY
+1949 DELLQAY
-1956 NKNELDDRTA
+1956 NKNELNDRTA
-1966 IAVLSDQQADAYR
+1966 IAVLSAREVDAYQKF
-1979 DYGIAAGVTP
+1979 GKAAGVTP
-1989 RQMLDAA
+1989 QMMLEASSAHARMHEVKDIDGIVTSSVQEQYDDWLDSKNLTDEQKRA
-1996 SEYARLETYKD
+1996 L
-2007 MDDQVINSRE
+2007 
-2017 AQFDTYLEGLG
+2017 
-2028 YTEDQTKAI
+2028 
-2037 RMAFYG
+2037 RMGFYG
-2043 DKATSYRKAAE
+2043 DTVDTYN
-2054 KLESGT
+2054 KLVEDLELGN
-2060 ITDKEAK
+2060 ITVGEAK
-2067 KLLTPDY
+2067 QELSPTY
-2074 QSGWSHNVQRTGVSM
+2074 QYGWTHNVSSTGVQM
-2089 GDYINALATFE
+2089 RDYISSMAAFE
-2100 DAPTADER
+2100 NAPTAEER
-2108 KAMGFGSK
+2108 KKMGFGSK

-2131 REQKYAIAI
+2131 KEQKYAIAI
-2140 SADSTYTEKT
+2140 STDRSMAEST
-2150 KKKIANKLGATY
+2150 KKKIANKLGASY
-2162 IAPTTT
+2162 VAPAAASSGTTVVT
-2168 ASAGAAGTSNGSAVS
+2168 TGNGTS

-2369 AVAICMGDYADRT
+2369 AVAICMGDYADST

-2404 QSTSGNSGK
+2404 QSTSGSSGK

-2436 NPEGQALKAEID
+2436 SPEGQALKAEID

>member
-1 MITNN
+1 MITKD
-6 GERKPNSGASKAA
+6 GERNPNSGKSKAE
-19 QANKR
+19 QASNKG
-24 AQEQGKR
+24 Q
-31 RTEAERKKQANAPI
+31 KKKN
-45 ATKAASAPKV
+45 TGTGNKGGAPK
-55 SQSASTGGT
+55 SIPSASTST
-64 LTTVKQNPSSSS
+64 PKTTPSSSTS
-76 RSSSSSSS
+76 GSLTTPKPTESQKSSSSSSGSSDS
-84 SRSSGTS
+84 SR
-91 KKALSAAEKS
+91 KKKTLSAAEKS
-101 AALNDLMNRATI
+101 KALSDLMDRATI
-113 GSSKT
+113 GSSRT

-123 QSSVNQKV
+123 QSSTNRKIS
-131 DSYNQRKQ
+131 DTEAKRKQ
-139 SLVEQAT
+139 TLVEQAT
-146 KNGYIA
+146 RNGYLVGQNTKQAQDFRNTVNQKLERAISSGKSPSEA
-152 RDQQKGY
+152 RADEQQRIRTQRTVNRDQ
-159 ARTVAETAR
+159 E
-168 KQSQNIARDQQKG
+168 KG

-186 SEMQRSTAPSRDQ
+186 SELNKQIAAIDSELAPLKNKIEGRYPVVSE
-199 TKGYGKTQTELYRQQ
+199 KSGKTKEALTE
-214 APSKDQQQGYNRTVG
+214 
-229 EYNRY
+229 E
-234 KTLHSAAAREE
+234 
-245 AKALDQQRGRNRT
+245 
-258 VSELDRQISALGKQI
+258 
-273 DERDTS
+273 
-279 LAAGE
+279 
-284 KVSGRSKEDL
+284 RSKL
-294 SKERNKLLERK
+294 IQK
-305 KSVTGNYGILGAL
+305 KKDVTGDYGVLD
-318 RRSIEAGAGA
+318 SIYNSLEAGAGQ
-328 FNSGVTSALNA
+328 FNSGVTSTLNA
-339 GRNVLMQLE
+339 GKNVLMQLE
-348 AIANGGWDR
+348 ALANGGWDK
-357 ETGQFVKGD
+357 ETGKFVKGD
-366 SPITG
+366 APFFG

-380 NQYTKDTTAVLQQSA
+380 NQSTKDTTAQFAQKA
-395 AQRWANYGKGG
+395 ATGWNQYGKGG
-406 DVANQLIQGTISAVP
+406 NLANQLIQGTVSAVP

-430 GGSAATTLAP
+430 GGSTAATLTP
-440 EASGLTATVASA
+440 EASGLTATVADA

-465 FIQSFGNSYDEA
+465 FVQSFGNSYDEA

-492 LSSTANAIVEVGGGV
+492 LSSTVNAIVEVGGGV

-521 AEKIRKWVSS
+521 KDKIRKWVSS

-547 LVNKAVYNQDAPW
+547 LVNKAVYDQDAPW
-560 ISSGDEDAVIN
+560 NDDTGKNEDAVFN
-571 PKQSLQEGAMGA
+571 FDQSLKEFGMGA

-610 ASPFD
+610 ASPWD
-615 QAVLDSLQGVQTPE
+615 QAVLDTLQGVQTPE

-640 DNIVMAAMN
+640 DNIIMETQMQLQSGISPEVATNKPKDVKNLLNATKEQISRFIQNAFNKQNQYQYLKLSDVSPELAATLKN
-649 QNKNTSA
+649 AGIDVEGYVHALRDNDLRHVDISHGSQSNDKYKVTAETLGQAQNII
-656 DVAEVESTAVNDNPA
+656 DN
-671 THTPQEMQVIE
+671 
-682 AYKTSVNDNLRRFI
+682 YDNLY
-696 ERVRGLKDNGFRSK
+696 RGYDTKDGNPTVVYEKRMGN
-710 IRTEIETQ
+710 RTFYVEE
-718 TDNAAQAAA
+718 
-727 ALTGVDTAGYS
+727 
-738 NIIKGNAI
+738 
-746 QHIDNRHGANGTADH
+746 
-761 SMQNIEDF
+761 
-769 SRIGFVLDNFTDAEI
+769 VLDEGVLGTKQMVITGENSKPSFLKKMQKIASVSDDTDVPALSGSTGQSP
-784 VPSKSIDSET
+784 PSKHVQDAPYNASY
-794 AKLSR
+794 
-799 EWRNSD
+799 NS
-805 NTHAPLVRYSMPVNG
+805 
-820 TYFVVE
+820 
-826 AVPASNA
+826 
-833 HVMAVVSAY
+833 
-842 MTEGQGKSTLNQ
+842 
-854 ESTLPVNRASDGT
+854 
-867 SETFLDSMLGAS
+867 
-879 NQNVAQSVDSVN
+879 NVAQTADSVN
-891 RKNVGD
+891 RENVAD
-897 IGAMQSRFESE
+897 LGAMQSRFESE

-929 EEQRSPIMYDTVSEE
+929 EEQRSPIMYDTISEE

-964 LRQKYNWSG
+964 LRGKYNWSG

-982 LDNYRRVAEETGNW
+982 LDNYRRAAEETGDW

-1037 FLEGS
+1037 FLEEN

-1056 VSRLAEKYDA
+1056 VSSLAEKYDA

-1120 EAQGDGGENLDFLK
+1120 EAQGEGGENLDFLK

-1160 RRQNMLSKVAT
+1160 RRQNMLSKAAT
-1171 VMRNLVSNNVFDPID
+1171 VMRNLVSNNIFDPID

-1200 SKLTG
+1200 SKITG
-1205 TRSIAWDASWFSKAK
+1205 TRSVAWDASWFSKAK

-1239 DTSGGTSRYGTTS
+1239 DASGGTGRYGTTS

-1304 KIKDDSLRNAG
+1304 KIKDNSLQNAG

-1333 VTGFRSGINKAHIG
+1333 VTGFRSGINKARIG
-1347 DVGAGDIALTFAQVP
+1347 EVGAGDIALTFAQVP

-1377 FVVLADILNAGH
+1377 FVAMADFINMGI
-1389 SAIKG
+1389 SATKG
-1394 EFTAAQQAKIVQG
+1394 EFTAAQQAKAVQG
-1407 AGRALNGSAVIGI
+1407 LGRALNGSAVIAL
-1420 AAVGALR
+1420 AAAGALR

-1440 KNALDKTYGLK
+1440 KNALDKAYGLK
-1451 GTQLNIDAAWRD
+1451 GTQLNISAAWRD

-1472 EGDHLVSIGFL
+1472 DGDQLVSIGFL

-1499 ILEAQENGEKLTF
+1499 ILEARENGERVTA
-1512 GQTMGDSMLGAYQ
+1512 GQVFGDSLLGAYQ
-1525 AVMDMPLMSDLQELA
+1525 AVMDMPLMSDLQDLA

-1547 GTKFYQ
+1547 GEKFYQ
-1553 KAGDAAQK
+1553 KAGDTAQK

-1590 TSDNVWQQALD
+1590 TSDNVWHQAVD
-1601 NAKASIPGIRE
+1601 NAKASIPGLRQ

-1620 WGNDIKNEGGF
+1620 WGNDVKNEGGI

-1681 EDVKLNDA
+1681 EDVKLTDA
-1689 QRDTYQET
+1689 QRDKYQET
-1697 YGSEYYKAAQSL
+1697 YGAEYYKAAQSL

-1744 GFEMSEENREIA
+1744 GFEMSDDNRAVA

-1782 REKLER
+1782 KEKLDR
-1788 IGRFIDTKPWAEE
+1788 IGRFIYTKPWAED
-1801 VPESVSNAAKKEAK
+1801 VPENVSDAAKKAAR
-1815 AYYAALEAEKYG
+1815 AYYAAVEAAKYG

-1832 KYEKLAGM
+1832 KYEKLADM

-1860 TEENKAKMDA
+1860 TDESKAKMDE
-1870 VQKLYGGSSY
+1870 VQNLYGTASY
-1880 VGISPDLI
+1880 IGISPDLI

-1900 EVEKAKYGY
+1900 EVEKAKYGF
-1909 ELSKD
+1909 ELAKD
-1914 KRKLEGASAKTIA
+1914 KRKLEGADAKTIA
-1927 DFFLDAAVKAKFEDK
+1927 DFFLDKAVEAKYEDK
-1942 NDDGTNL
+1942 NGDGTNK

-1956 NKNELDDRTA
+1956 NKNEIDDRTA

-2007 MDDQVINSRE
+2007 MDDQVINDRE
-2017 AQFDTYLEGLG
+2017 AQFDAYLEGQG
-2028 YTEDQTKAI
+2028 YPEDQVKAI

-2043 DKATSYRKAAE
+2043 DKATSYQKAVE
-2054 KLESGT
+2054 KLEAGT

-2067 KLLTPDY
+2067 KILTPNY
-2074 QSGWSHNVQRTGVSM
+2074 QSGWSHNVAKTGVSM
-2089 GDYINALATFE
+2089 SDYISALATFE
-2100 DAPTADER
+2100 NAPETKER
-2108 KAMGFGSK
+2108 DKMGYDSK
-2116 WEWFCNELNKNTDLT
+2116 WQWYCDELNKNTELT
-2131 REQKYAIAI
+2131 KEQKYAIAI
-2140 SADSTYTEKT
+2140 SVDNYSEKT
-2150 KKKIANKLGATY
+2150 KQRIANRLGAY
-2162 IAPTTT
+2162 VAPAT
-2168 ASAGAAGTSNGSAVS
+2168 ASGESGAVE
-2183 GSGGY
+2183 GSGGG
-2188 SSGGYSGGWS
+2188 SWSGT
-2198 SGKTDEP
+2198 KEDKEP
-2205 SQMEKA
+2205 TQEEKA
-2211 YTRFGKD
+2211 YERFGMA
-2218 AGATETM
+2218 AGATEAM
-2225 YQQAKQAHD
+2225 YQEAKAALKNIE
-2234 GMQTIMDMDG
+2234 TVYDMDG
-2244 NTVRSVEDQFD
+2244 NVVRSAEDQFD
-2255 GWLSQQD
+2255 SWLERQS
-2262 WTQEQKD
+2262 WTEDQKD
-2269 AVRAGFFTDTVKN
+2269 AVRAGFYADSVKN
-2282 LQYLSTQLRAGT
+2282 LRYLSSELREGNI
-2294 MSVAAAKNE
+2294 SVAAAKSE
-2303 LSPTIQ
+2303 LSARAQ
-2309 TGWSQNVLDSGA
+2309 TGWTHSVMDTGA
-2321 SMADY
+2321 AMADY
-2326 IDAVATFKQAP
+2326 IDAWAQFKEAP
-2337 NADERKAMGYK
+2337 SADERDKMGFGTK
-2348 NKYTWFCDYLNT
+2348 WAWFCDYLNQ
-2360 TDMTPEQKY
+2360 TDMTAEQKY
-2369 AVAICMGDYADRT
+2369 AIAVSVQDYAEST
-2382 KKRIMQAV
+2382 KKKIQNAV
-2390 GWDGKTPSAQSASS
+2390 GWDGKSSA
-2404 QSTSGNSGK
+2404 
-2413 TQILSGDAFW
+2413 
-2423 KELER
+2423 
-2428 QLGHALTR
+2428 
-2436 NPEGQALKAEID
+2436 
-2448 RRKEEERTYDIRTDS
+2448 EEEPQEETYNIRTDD
-2463 GYREYLNLLL
+2463 GYRAYLSLLL
-2473 GRTDRYEAKD
+2473 KRQDRYEAKD
-2483 GSVWTVGED
+2483 GSVWSVGEN
-2492 GDVISRTADG
+2492 GDVIVRTKDG
-2502 RELKVKAV
+2502 RQLRARAV
-2510 FDKEDVDD
+2510 LGRNGFDDE
-2518 QPEDGYT
+2518 PGDGYT
-2525 VSTKPGKLAYQML
+2525 VGSKAGQLAYKMM
-2538 QNGVMKAW
+2538 QNGVMKTW
-2546 EAPDGWTWKLV
+2546 DAPDGWTWKLV
-2557 DGEIIAEKKGMKMP
+2557 RGEIIAEKNGTKIP
-2571 VRLAG
+2571 VRMAG